1 MFFEL
6 IRKRRSIRRFT
17 DTPVEKAKIDQI
29 IEAILRAP
37 SSRSLNPWEFVV
49 VDQRPILDQ
58 LASCK
63 PHGASFLKQ
72 ATLGIVICADADQS
86 DVWVE
91 DASIATIYAHLAA
104 TELGLGSCW
113 VQVRKRMADE
123 QQTSAAYIAGLLQLP
138 ERLTVEAIMAIGYAA
153 ESKAPHPKQDLP
165 FAKVHHNRF
174 GGKQSS

>member
-1 MFFEL
+1 MFFDL

-17 DTPVEKAKIDQI
+17 DAPVETAKIDQI
-29 IEAILRAP
+29 IKAILRAP

-49 VDQRPILDQ
+49 VDQRRILDR
-58 LASCK
+58 LAACK
-63 PHGASFLKQ
+63 PHGASFLRQ
-72 ATLGIVICADADQS
+72 ATLGIVICADAAQS

-104 TELGLGSCW
+104 TELDLGSCW

-123 QQTSAAYIAGLLQLP
+123 QQTAAAYIAGLLELP

-153 ESKAPHPKQDLP
+153 ENKDPHPTEDLP
-165 FAKVHHNRF
+165 FDKVHYNRY
-174 GGKQSS
+174 GGEQRS